1 MLPFVSMHAVRSEYL
16 VQEVNHSASLPAQ
29 RSDRFKTDL
38 LAALPNLRAFLLSD
52 FWTEGLNFRI
62 IAPVYAA
69 YVALLFIAPQVRRQ
83 SRAACCK
90 ASCWRLLCVLV
101 TTQLIVQTLELVDI
115 RFASPCDWLFA
126 DAPSSGRRTVRITS
140 A

>member
-1 MLPFVSMHAVRSEYL
+1 MQAVRSVL
-16 VQEVNHSASLPAQ
+16 VMQEVDNNASLPAQ

-69 YVALLFIAPQVRRQ
+69 YVALLFIAPQVRRH
-83 SRAACCK
+83 SVVCC
-90 ASCWRLLCVLV
+90 V
-101 TTQLIVQTLELVDI
+101 
-115 RFASPCDWLFA
+115 
-126 DAPSSGRRTVRITS
+126 ITS
-140 A
+140 

>member
-1 MLPFVSMHAVRSEYL
+1 MLSLVSMQAVRSAFL
-16 VQEVNHSASLPAQ
+16 THEVSQSASLPAQ

-69 YVALLFIAPQVRRQ
+69 YVALLFIAPQVRQQSSVDFVLSSWWPLRFPFTAYNLACRQ
-83 SRAACCK
+83 LS
-90 ASCWRLLCVLV
+90 
-101 TTQLIVQTLELVDI
+101 
-115 RFASPCDWLFA
+115 
-126 DAPSSGRRTVRITS
+126 
-140 A
+140 